1 MSGSPIMIRAQC
13 VRAPRKFAPTWGK
26 SVLAEQVSNTPNR
39 TNHWSTGKS
48 TRENKVVWEGSLTIR
63 PLVTYQYIGDGFLD
77 SFLLIYISLWHKFED
92 WLRWGWPEPQYW
104 PLSIIPVIPVQ
115 CCSWYS
121 NECMLQCYSV
131 TVLECYSV
139 TVYDAQLSI
148 CWRMRGRQLGIP
160 LTGLALGPRKYRRWL
175 TSSHWPSSPNIQYLL
190 IAHAI
195 FKDIKLNK

>member
-1 MSGSPIMIRAQC
+1 MSGRWFAVGGVSRWVDPPPPIMIRTQY

-39 TNHWSTGKS
+39 TNHWGTGKS

-131 TVLECYSV
+131 TVLQYMMHSW
-139 TVYDAQLSI
+139 VYVGGCGA
-148 CWRMRGRQLGIP
+148 G
-160 LTGLALGPRKYRRWL
+160 
-175 TSSHWPSSPNIQYLL
+175 N
-190 IAHAI
+190 
-195 FKDIKLNK
+195 